1 MAVGRLSQAPCLA
14 QAVGGDHGR
23 RGGYSGLQRLTPAD
37 CPPHPGPRSLGRDP
51 WERQQRLG
59 GCSPP
64 YAGWRKASLFH
75 THPAWGQGPALQGP
89 AGPGLGSAPHS
100 PPNLSPTLP
109 LGLWHRDGKHP
120 QGLVPGNYQANSR
133 RFPLPTLGS
142 ACCAFPDSG
151 PAVQSAPGNLR
162 GPVIALELPKTLQG
176 KHAPAPRPGAR
187 RSPGVSPP
195 SSLSRCGDQ
204 RMRGLRG
211 LRRARWASS
220 DSMLLSQPPGA
231 NGDGVRVAGGAK
243 SDLWRERGHLARSPG
258 KRALGTRAPPIPS
271 LRWRGASLMSLVI
284 ILQV

>member
-1 MAVGRLSQAPCLA
+1 MQPALCWLEE
-14 QAVGGDHGR
+14 
-23 RGGYSGLQRLTPAD
+23 GLPVS
-37 CPPHPGPRSLGRDP
+37 HSS
-51 WERQQRLG
+51 RLG
-59 GCSPP
+59 
-64 YAGWRKASLFH
+64 
-75 THPAWGQGPALQGP
+75 
-89 AGPGLGSAPHS
+89 AGPGAPGSSRPRTGLRTTLAPQLIPHPATGAVAQRWQTPPKALCQVITKQIPGDFLS
-100 PPNLSPTLP
+100 PPWAAPAARYLI
-109 LGLWHRDGKHP
+109 R
-120 QGLVPGNYQANSR
+120 A
-133 RFPLPTLGS
+133 
-142 ACCAFPDSG
+142 

-162 GPVIALELPKTLQG
+162 GPVIALELPRTLQG

>member
-1 MAVGRLSQAPCLA
+1 MLAGGRPPCFTLIPPGGRARRSRVQPAQDWAPHHTRPPTYPPPCHWGCGTEMANTPKALCQAITKQIPGDFLSPPWAAPA
-14 QAVGGDHGR
+14 A
-23 RGGYSGLQRLTPAD
+23 
-37 CPPHPGPRSLGRDP
+37 RSLIR
-51 WERQQRLG
+51 
-59 GCSPP
+59 
-64 YAGWRKASLFH
+64 A
-75 THPAWGQGPALQGP
+75 
-89 AGPGLGSAPHS
+89 
-100 PPNLSPTLP
+100 
-109 LGLWHRDGKHP
+109 
-120 QGLVPGNYQANSR
+120 
-133 RFPLPTLGS
+133 
-142 ACCAFPDSG
+142 